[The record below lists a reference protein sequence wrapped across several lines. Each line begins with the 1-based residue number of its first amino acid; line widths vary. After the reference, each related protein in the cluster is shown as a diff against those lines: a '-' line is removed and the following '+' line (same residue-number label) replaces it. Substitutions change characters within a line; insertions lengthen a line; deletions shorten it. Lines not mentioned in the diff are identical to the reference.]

1 MKTKVKIG
9 WNDLSRDDKMTKAR
23 LIAEKCKNN
32 PHAAK
37 AQALLTE
44 LDTATDTA
52 QDAID
57 AVETAAQTSKE
68 CTLTQNRALDALGGV
83 VGRIGSFA
91 EDEFPNQPEIV
102 VGLGLDIRSEG
113 SPVGPLPAPTGMSAT
128 GGDHSGTLEGA
139 CNPVPG
145 RDIYEGEIAP
155 HPDGPYARVYVGK
168 ASSFIATDLTPGTE
182 YWLRMR
188 AHGTAGFSPWSNRA
202 SERASW

>member
-1 MKTKVKIG
+1 M
-9 WNDLSRDDKMTKAR
+9 SKAR

-37 AQALLTE
+37 AQALLAE
-44 LDTATDTA
+44 LDTTTATA
-52 QDAID
+52 QVAID
-57 AVETAAQTSKE
+57 AVETVAQTSKE

-102 VGLGLDIRSEG
+102 VGLGLDLRGEG

-128 GGDHSGTLEGA
+128 GGDHPGTIGGA

-155 HPDGPYARVYVGK
+155 HPDGPYTRVYVGK
-168 ASSFIATDLTPGTE
+168 CSSFIATDLVSGTE

-188 AHGTAGFSPWSNRA
+188 AHGTAGFGPWSERVAQRA
-202 SERASW
+202 T